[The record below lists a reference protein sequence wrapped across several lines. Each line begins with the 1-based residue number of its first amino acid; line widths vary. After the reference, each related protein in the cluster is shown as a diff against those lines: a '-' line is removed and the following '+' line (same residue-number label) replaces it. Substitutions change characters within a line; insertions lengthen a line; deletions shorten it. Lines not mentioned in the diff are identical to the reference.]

1 MSLVNSWEMKLFVAP
16 ENAFDTGPGTGAT
29 AGIFA
34 AGDAVL
40 NTDFNPGPEQ
50 KQRTRHRKD
59 STGFRSQSVAMVHGA
74 MDPVDA
80 ELTASLAPSGTA
92 GTAPDTDALLEN
104 AFGLGTNTPATS
116 EVYTIAS
123 DPSDSLAFM
132 FADPGKSIVYYLFG
146 AVVSQRKISFN
157 EEEPMDAFS
166 IQAARR
172 ASIQETTLDAAL
184 DASETGVTFN
194 NPERLVNAHG
204 CVVIVGTEEI
214 LLSADPDDFNY
225 STGVVINCTRG
236 HNSTTPA
243 IHSDDDPI
251 YPSVPA
257 SSTTVGV
264 PIGEHKITASF
275 GGVSWSVVGGEI
287 VFDTGRG
294 FRPMERDSKW
304 VQGLVN
310 RRLSVT
316 ASLEGVLDI
325 GTDADLLGKAVQ
337 NTSGAVSVAIG
348 NVAGN
353 ILTAALADA
362 EIMVGTPT
370 FSEEDPMAAT
380 IEFTG
385 QGSSGNDDYAET
397 YT

>member
-1 MSLVNSWEMKLFVAP
+1 MTLVNSWEMKLFVAA
-16 ENAFDTGPGTGAT
+16 ENAFDAGPGTGAT
-29 AGIFA
+29 QGIFA
-34 AGDAVL
+34 PSDAL
-40 NTDFNPGPEQ
+40 LHADFNPGPEQ

-59 STGFRSQSVAMVHGA
+59 RTGYRSQSVAMVHGA

-92 GTAPDTDALLEN
+92 GTEPDTDLLLANAL
-104 AFGLGTNTPATS
+104 GTGTNTPATS
-116 EVYTIAS
+116 EVYSIAA

-146 AVVSQRKISFN
+146 AVIPQRKISFN

-172 ASIQETTLDAAL
+172 ASIQEDALSGGIDDAVTTITVA
-184 DASETGVTFN
+184 
-194 NPERLVNAHG
+194 NPERFVNAHG
-204 CVVIVGTEEI
+204 CVIIIETEEI
-214 LLSADPDDFNY
+214 LLSTDPADFNY
-225 STGVVINCTRG
+225 STGAFSNVTRA
-236 HNSTTPA
+236 HNSTVAA
-243 IHSDDDPI
+243 IHADAVAV

-257 SSTTVGV
+257 TSVTVGV
-264 PIGEHKITASF
+264 PIGEHRITASF
-275 GGVSWSVVGGEI
+275 GGVSWTVVGGEI

-310 RRLSVT
+310 RKLAVT

-325 GTDADLLGKAVQ
+325 GTDAELLGKAVQ
-337 NTSGAVSVAIG
+337 NTSGAVSVVIG
-348 NVAGN
+348 DVAGQ
-353 ILTAALADA
+353 ICTAALADA
-362 EIMVGTPT
+362 EISVATPT
-370 FSEEDPMAAT
+370 FSEEAPMAAT
-380 IEFTG
+380 IEFIG
-385 QGSSGNDDYAET
+385 QGASGNDDYSES